1 MIALRGIGLALF
13 LVALGSWAWSRFGEP
28 GSASTP
34 ARARTPVEALQ
45 QELLQKNLGQAGDPA
60 LGARFHQIAGKHFR
74 GSLPPVPVR
83 WEPRLA
89 EVGPLAARAFNLEGM
104 FGKTSS
110 RSVILLNPDLA
121 KDEPALTRA
130 LCHEM
135 VHAYLSS
142 IGDSSTDH
150 GPAFQNL
157 LERLAREGAF
167 VGIPASEDDRTRL
180 RAWLDAESA
189 RLDWERQDMERAGAE
204 IDQERAAIESAIA
217 DLESRLSAARA
228 GTGPWPGA
236 DDARALSVRREEYN
250 ERATAANARVQS
262 NRADLDHFNKEV
274 ERYNLMLVYPDGID
288 EQSLVRPKGQR
299 GSS

>member
-1 MIALRGIGLALF
+1 MIALRGIGLTF
-13 LVALGSWAWSRFGEP
+13 LLLALGSWAWSRSGE
-28 GSASTP
+28 GSAKAP
-34 ARARTPVEALQ
+34 VPARTPVEALQ

-60 LGARFHQIAGKHFR
+60 LGARFHDISEKHFH
-74 GSLPPVPVR
+74 GSLPAVPVR

-89 EVGPLAARAFNLEGM
+89 EVGPLAARAFTLEGM
-104 FGKTSS
+104 FGKTST

-121 KDEPALTRA
+121 DDDPALTRA

-142 IGDSSTDH
+142 IGDSSTEH

-167 VGIPASEDDRTRL
+167 VGIPASEDGRTRL

-204 IDQERAAIESAIA
+204 IDREREAIESAFA
-217 DLESRLSAARA
+217 DLDARLAAARA
-228 GTGPWPGA
+228 GTGAWPGA
-236 DDARALSVRREEYN
+236 DEARALSARRDNYN
-250 ERATAANARVQS
+250 ERAMAANARVQS
-262 NRADLDHFNKEV
+262 NRQDLDHFNKEV

-288 EQSLVRPKGQR
+288 EQALRKQKN
-299 GSS
+299 GSG